1 MYLHFEKQSTFKM
14 NLILDTLKLGA
25 KIWLNT
31 VLNTVLGIV
40 LFMGFS
46 DSGFTF
52 FEVLLYSS
60 IFSLVGSIPALILLC
75 TGLHRI
81 RKSTTP
87 VRKKYGLF
95 TGLLAF
101 IALLYGIVAF
111 LLVGFQNDVWI
122 ILVGVSAALFA
133 ASLLAGFI
141 QLRALCCFF
150 SCDEFAAVPY
160 TFLFNFLFQQQ
171 QPNHHNMQQQ
181 LAPAS
186 SGTQSNKIL
195 IKGLIT
201 GGLILLLLIP
211 TIFITELVKER
222 EERQKEIVK
231 EVSSKWAAAQT
242 LTGPFLVVPYT
253 DGYLNSD
260 GKTIPVRT
268 QLIVPAYD
276 LSVNGNI
283 FPEERKRSIYK
294 VLLYKTA
301 LQFNGQ
307 FKFQWPSDIIEANL
321 DLANAKLCF
330 ALNDFKGIQDD
341 LLVTIGA
348 STVKMTAGL
357 PVDDFGKI
365 GLSAPISL
373 SALNLTD
380 GTPFSLMVKIK
391 GSERLHFT
399 PLATTSTFAVRSSW
413 ANPSFDGEML
423 PNERSTGD
431 SGFNALWKF
440 NQANLPFAAVMKQGT
455 VAQNKMA
462 FGVSLVQPA
471 DQYAKTMRSVKYAI
485 LFIGLTFALFFII
498 ELLQRKPL
506 HPVQYVLVGI
516 ALVIFYALLLSLS
529 EYIVFDH
536 AYAIASLATVLL
548 IALYAQGHFKNWKT
562 STILFLMLSVLY
574 AFIFVLIRL
583 EDTALL
589 VGSIGLFLVL
599 AMVMFVSRKINWYA
613 PVSVSPSFQTIINE

>member
-1 MYLHFEKQSTFKM
+1 MT
-14 NLILDTLKLGA
+14 LILDTLKLGT

-40 LFMGFS
+40 LFLGLY
-46 DSGFTF
+46 DSSFTF
-52 FEVLLYSS
+52 FEVLLFSS
-60 IFSLVGSIPALILLC
+60 IFSLIGSFPALILLC
-75 TGLHRI
+75 MGLHHI
-81 RKSTTP
+81 RKSTAT
-87 VRKKYGLF
+87 VRKKYRLF
-95 TGLLAF
+95 IGLLAF
-101 IALLYGIVAF
+101 IALLYGIVAY
-111 LLVGFQNDVWI
+111 LLVGSNYAVLI
-122 ILVGVSAALFA
+122 ILVGVPAALFA
-133 ASLLAGFI
+133 TSLLASFF

-171 QPNHHNMQQQ
+171 SPNHHNMQQQ
-181 LAPAS
+181 LAPAN

-253 DGYLNSD
+253 DSYLNSD
-260 GKTIPVRT
+260 GKTVPVRT
-268 QLIVPAYD
+268 QLIVPAHD

-301 LQFNGQ
+301 LQFKGQ
-307 FKFQWPSDIIEANL
+307 FKLQWPSDIIEGNL

-330 ALNDFKGIQDD
+330 ALNDFKGIEDD
-341 LLVTIGA
+341 LLVTIGT

-357 PVDDFGKI
+357 PVEDFGKI
-365 GLSAPISL
+365 GLSAPISVSTL
-373 SALNLTD
+373 SLTN
-380 GTPFSLMVKIK
+380 GTPFSLMVKIR

-399 PLATTSTFAVRSSW
+399 PMATTSTFTVHSSW

-423 PNERSTGD
+423 PIERSTSN
-431 SGFNALWKF
+431 SGFHALWKF

-485 LFIGLTFALFFII
+485 LFIGLTFGLFFII
-498 ELLQRKPL
+498 ELMQRKPL

-529 EYIVFDH
+529 EFIIFDY
-536 AYAIASLATVLL
+536 AYSLAALATVRL

-562 STILFLMLSVLY
+562 ST
-574 AFIFVLIRL
+574 
-583 EDTALL
+583 T
-589 VGSIGLFLVL
+589 
-599 AMVMFVSRKINWYA
+599 
-613 PVSVSPSFQTIINE
+613 